1 VSAAWSTLS
10 QSARRTWIKTARRPV
25 PLTFS
30 FVQPLIWMAVFGF
43 LFQRF
48 SLGADLAGVSYVE
61 FLVPGICAMTVLFGA
76 SQAGIGLV
84 RDIQTGY
91 LQRMVRAAVRPG
103 WMLAGKVAGDVT
115 RLLAQAAGV
124 ALAGSLVGAALRPG
138 LISLGVATLGL
149 VAFAVGYASLSC
161 WIAVKTRAQESMGV
175 FVHLVNMPI
184 LFTSTALVPVRQMP
198 EWLQA
203 IAVWNPLTLV
213 ADDLRSALL
222 FDAVPDVMS
231 GAGFLVPVAVVL
243 FLLARASMLRV
254 GGEGE
259 SPA

>member
-1 VSAAWSTLS
+1 VNAAWNTLS
-10 QSARRTWIKTARRPV
+10 HSARRTWVKTVRRPV

-30 FVQPLIWMAVFGF
+30 FLQPLIWMAVFGF

-48 SLGADLAGVSYVE
+48 SLGSEHAGVSYVE

-103 WMLAGKVAGDVT
+103 WMLADKLLGDVT
-115 RLLAQAAGV
+115 RLLAQATVV
-124 ALAGSLVGAALRPG
+124 ALAGALVGAALRPG
-138 LISLGVATLGL
+138 LISVSVAALGL
-149 VAFAVGYASLSC
+149 TAFAVGYASLSC
-161 WIAVKTRAQESMGV
+161 WIALKTRAPESMGV

-184 LFTSTALVPVRQMP
+184 LFTSTALVPARQMP

-203 IAVWNPLTLV
+203 IAAWNPLTLV
-213 ADDLRSALL
+213 ADDLRGALL
-222 FDAVPDVMS
+222 FDSVPDVATSVFPLMVV
-231 GAGFLVPVAVVL
+231 AGVL
-243 FLLARASMLRV
+243 FLVARSALLEV
-254 GGEGE
+254 GREGE
-259 SPA
+259 S